1 GALHVVL
8 GDFVGENALG
18 QGHPV
23 PAGNIVVA
31 GAFAVEPLEEVV
43 GKPPPRRPQAEV
55 HLHQAVP
62 HRPLGAPGAGAAAT
76 EVKFLFALLL
86 VAAAGV
92 VERET
97 LVTEGCRQG
106 GGQGGEGGALLGG
119 DVHMLA
125 ATGLKAVEVGD
136 QGAAHP
142 IGGGIGE
149 ALGGADAQRGA
160 GAVPAG
166 QQGAAGG
173 PDGDV
178 GGGIGRLGAG
188 AAKGA
193 DG

>member
-1 GALHVVL
+1 
-8 GDFVGENALG
+8 
-18 QGHPV
+18 
-23 PAGNIVVA
+23 
-31 GAFAVEPLEEVV
+31 
-43 GKPPPRRPQAEV
+43 
-55 HLHQAVP
+55 
-62 HRPLGAPGAGAAAT
+62 
-76 EVKFLFALLL
+76 
-86 VAAAGV
+86 
-92 VERET
+92 
-97 LVTEGCRQG
+97 
-106 GGQGGEGGALLGG
+106 
-119 DVHMLA
+119 
-125 ATGLKAVEVGD
+125 EVGD

-193 DG
+193 DGDMDDARVDGLYLGGGRPPGFGALGVRGVDKEIGGGDQAGEQAAALFGIGVANQAALAGAVGRPEQGVVPGGRIVGKGADPACGGARRRLDLDDIGTQ